1 MRRRAVYAKSSVLHE
16 MNMIV
21 SRCTLPKILHAV
33 TNDGYADDVSL
44 WISRENSK
52 VHHNSISENLRLDG

>member
-21 SRCTLPKILHAV
+21 SRCTLPKILRAV

-44 WISRENSK
+44 
-52 VHHNSISENLRLDG
+52 